1 MRMIHAE
8 PMNNRRLANGALAMA
23 AAALAFAA
31 PQPAHAERIFDAD
44 AGVVHDS
51 NLTRAQNAA
60 DIRPDAAATLAA
72 SLGEFYAPTGN
83 DGLTFAAFARGASYR
98 RYHGLNDLVLG
109 VRAHARHKF
118 GMGSEA
124 PWLALSVAASH
135 DDYRD
140 TLRDSN
146 RIEVRAEAGR
156 RFTRAVDGAAGIVF
170 DRRYDNHGESL
181 VPGIPGDVFNLR
193 GFGGYARAGYA
204 ITDALY
210 LGANVAVRRG
220 DVESTAQQSLPIF
233 LASSAIAEDPVFG
246 SDDLDAYR
254 LRGTTWTGGVTAS
267 LALDD
272 RSSLN
277 LEYSDERTYAA
288 YGNQYRSRIVRFV
301 YAFRP

>member
-1 MRMIHAE
+1 
-8 PMNNRRLANGALAMA
+8 MNNGRLLMNGALALA
-23 AAALAFAA
+23 AAFQLTVA
-31 PQPAHAERIFDAD
+31 QHVHAERIFDAD

-72 SLGEFYAPTGN
+72 SLGEFYAPTGD

-98 RYHGLNDLVLG
+98 RYHHLDNLVLG

-156 RFTRAVDGAAGIVF
+156 RFTRALDGTAGIVF
-170 DRRYDNHGESL
+170 DRRYDKHGESL
-181 VPGIPGDVFNLR
+181 VPGIPGNVFDLR
-193 GFGGYARAGYA
+193 GFGGYVHAGYA

-220 DVESTAQQSLPIF
+220 AAGES
-233 LASSAIAEDPVFG
+233 
-246 SDDLDAYR
+246 
-254 LRGTTWTGGVTAS
+254 
-267 LALDD
+267 
-272 RSSLN
+272 
-277 LEYSDERTYAA
+277 
-288 YGNQYRSRIVRFV
+288 
-301 YAFRP
+301 

>member
-1 MRMIHAE
+1 
-8 PMNNRRLANGALAMA
+8 MNNGRLLTNGALAMT
-23 AAALAFAA
+23 AAALQFSIA
-31 PQPAHAERIFDAD
+31 QHAHAERIFDAD

-51 NLTRAQNAA
+51 NLTRAHNAA

-83 DGLTFAAFARGASYR
+83 DSLTFAAFIRGESYR
-98 RYHGLNDLVLG
+98 RYHRLDNLVLG

-118 GMGSEA
+118 GVGSDA
-124 PWLALSVAASH
+124 PWLALSLLASH

-146 RIEVRAEAGR
+146 RVEVRAEAGR

-170 DRRYDNHGESL
+170 DRRYDSRGEPE

-204 ITDALY
+204 IMDALY
-210 LGANVAVRRG
+210 LGANVGVRRG
-220 DVESTAQQSLPIF
+220 DVVSTAQQSLPIF
-233 LASSAIAEDPVFG
+233 LATSAIAEDPVFG
-246 SDDLDAYR
+246 DDLYAYR
-254 LRGTTWTGGVTAS
+254 LRGTTWTAGASAS

>member
-1 MRMIHAE
+1 M
-8 PMNNRRLANGALAMA
+8 NGALTLA
-23 AAALAFAA
+23 AAALQLTVA
-31 PQPAHAERIFDAD
+31 QHVHAERIFDAD

-124 PWLALSVAASH
+124 PWLALSVVASH

-156 RFTRAVDGAAGIVF
+156 RFTRALDGAAGIVF

-181 VPGIPGDVFNLR
+181 VPGIPGNVFDLR

-204 ITDALY
+204 ITDTLY
-210 LGANVAVRRG
+210 LGANIAVRRG
-220 DVESTAQQSLPIF
+220 DVESTAQQSLQIF
-233 LASSAIAEDPVFG
+233 IVSSAIAADPVFG
-246 SDDLDAYR
+246 SNDLYAYR
-254 LRGTTWTGGVTAS
+254 LRGTTWTASASAS